1 MSVSVLVERL
11 GTCCASTAV
20 RLRGVVA
27 VLALLGLVTATGAQA
42 QRVNQSIEV
51 GPWTI
56 FNAANPQGESS
67 GCIAMTTYDD
77 GGMLGMMSD
86 GTFASLFISQPRQ
99 RLISGTSYDVA
110 FSYEGGRWTRASGEA
125 GADGS
130 MSIIIPGSV
139 DTTLRTFADMND
151 IELQL
156 PNNVTVDRSLSG
168 SGAAIAALRRCVQN
182 SKPR

>member
-1 MSVSVLVERL
+1 M
-11 GTCCASTAV
+11 
-20 RLRGVVA
+20 
-27 VLALLGLVTATGAQA
+27 
-42 QRVNQSIEV
+42 I
-51 GPWTI
+51 
-56 FNAANPQGESS
+56 
-67 GCIAMTTYDD
+67 TYDD

-86 GTFASLFISQPRQ
+86 GSFASLFVTQPRQ
-99 RLISGTSYDVA
+99 RLTSGTSYDVA

-130 MSIIIPGSV
+130 MSIIIPGPV